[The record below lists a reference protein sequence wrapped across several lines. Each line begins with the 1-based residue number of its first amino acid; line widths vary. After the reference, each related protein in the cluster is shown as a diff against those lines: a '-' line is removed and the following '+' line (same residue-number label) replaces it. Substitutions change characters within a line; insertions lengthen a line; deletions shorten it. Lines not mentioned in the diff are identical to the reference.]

1 MITLLKKIFLV
12 TKEKVKEGSW
22 MEKWS
27 QQGKR
32 ETSQAKQ
39 KPEKKPS
46 VKNVTVPTETVM
58 HLYQLYG
65 TNYVSNLPS
74 ISNDE
79 STPEQSTLPKE
90 NDEKKKDIKK
100 ITADL
105 ADVEFD
111 DF

>member
-1 MITLLKKIFLV
+1 M
-12 TKEKVKEGSW
+12 KEGSW

-27 QQGKR
+27 QQEKR
-32 ETSQAKQ
+32 ETNLKQ
-39 KPEKKPS
+39 KQEKRPS
-46 VKNVTVPTETVM
+46 VKNVTVPPETVM

-65 TNYVSNLPS
+65 TNYET
-74 ISNDE
+74 I
-79 STPEQSTLPKE
+79 PEQSTLPKE
-90 NDEKKKDIKK
+90 SKKDIKK

>member
-1 MITLLKKIFLV
+1 M
-12 TKEKVKEGSW
+12 KEGSW

-32 ETSQAKQ
+32 ETNQVNQ
-39 KPEKKPS
+39 KEQKKPPI
-46 VKNVTVPTETVM
+46 KTVTVPTDTVM

-65 TNYVSNLPS
+65 ADYASSLASMNK
-74 ISNDE
+74 DE
-79 STPEQSTLPKE
+79 PEQSTLPKE
-90 NDEKKKDIKK
+90 NDSEKKDIKK

-105 ADVEFD
+105 ADIEFD